1 MSNPHGW
8 PTIQLKNRAYAPFYT
23 WIVGQ
28 PWGLDKFGNDFY
40 DRFLCTFCFLKE
52 FLIKKFF
59 QKISNFFPLVPPMD
73 MKWKWK
79 KNLKIFFLQFHSRY
93 QNVHIR
99 QNHCWFQNF
108 PNPTGWATIR
118 LQNRA
123 QGTPAMCP
131 ILWLNCG
138 STSWARKVL
147 KTPLFMIYVYI
158 LILGIIFQFGD
169 DDFETF
175 LRGTP

>member
-1 MSNPHGW
+1 MAHNSGIEWGICPILQLNCG
-8 PTIQLKNRAYAPFYT
+8 PTMGIRQVWKWFLWWVFVYILFFKGISDKEIFSKNF
-23 WIVGQ
+23 
-28 PWGLDKFGNDFY
+28 K
-40 DRFLCTFCFLKE
+40 
-52 FLIKKFF
+52 
-59 QKISNFFPLVPPMD
+59 FFPLGPPYGYEME
-73 MKWKWK
+73 MK

-99 QNHCWFQNF
+99 QNQCWFQNF
-108 PNPTGWATIR
+108 PNLTGWATIR

-138 STSWARKVL
+138 PTSWARKVL

-158 LILGIIFQFGD
+158 LILGIVFQFGD

>member
-1 MSNPHGW
+1 MAHNSGIEWGICPILQLNCG
-8 PTIQLKNRAYAPFYT
+8 PTMGIRQVWKWFLWWVFVYILFFKGISDKEIFSKNF
-23 WIVGQ
+23 
-28 PWGLDKFGNDFY
+28 K
-40 DRFLCTFCFLKE
+40 
-52 FLIKKFF
+52 
-59 QKISNFFPLVPPMD
+59 FFPLGPPYGYEME
-73 MKWKWK
+73 MK
-79 KNLKIFFLQFHSRY
+79 KNLKKIFLQFHSRY

-99 QNHCWFQNF
+99 QSHCWFQNF

-138 STSWARKVL
+138 PTSWARKVL
-147 KTPLFMIYVYI
+147 KTPFFMVYVYI
-158 LILGIIFQFGD
+158 LILGIVFQFGD

>member
-1 MSNPHGW
+1 MAHNSGIEWGICPILQLNCG
-8 PTIQLKNRAYAPFYT
+8 PTMGIRQVWKWFLWWVFVYILFFKG
-23 WIVGQ
+23 IS
-28 PWGLDKFGNDFY
+28 DKEIFS
-40 DRFLCTFCFLKE
+40 
-52 FLIKKFF
+52 KKF
-59 QKISNFFPLVPPMD
+59 KFFRLGPPYGYEME
-73 MKWKWK
+73 MK
-79 KNLKIFFLQFHSRY
+79 KNLKNFFLQFHSRY

-99 QNHCWFQNF
+99 QSHCWFQNF

-138 STSWARKVL
+138 PTSWARKVL
-147 KTPLFMIYVYI
+147 KTPFFMVYVYI
-158 LILGIIFQFGD
+158 LILGIVFQFGD